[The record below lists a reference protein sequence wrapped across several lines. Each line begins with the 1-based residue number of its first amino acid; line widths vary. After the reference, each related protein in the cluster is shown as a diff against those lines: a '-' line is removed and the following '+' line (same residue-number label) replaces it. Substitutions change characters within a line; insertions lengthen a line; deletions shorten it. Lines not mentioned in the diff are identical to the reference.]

1 MTNHIKH
8 IAGRIAVTSA
18 IAVVVG
24 CNNFLT
30 GGETTTDPNRQ
41 VVATNDQYFVATQ
54 ENLWAYWGSDPA
66 RLTGILAQQF
76 HGVANQY
83 GALEARYSHDPTTTN
98 GTHAALYTVG
108 GLVDIKKLQTGARTV
123 GDSLYLG
130 IAQVMEGALM
140 GTGADLFGDLV
151 YKEALQNV
159 PNPVLD
165 DQFAVYDS
173 VQKVLS
179 AGIANINL
187 DVPGSAGPAAADL
200 VYGGDPAL
208 WTAFAHTLKARFYMH
223 TAEVRGAAAYAA
235 ALAEAQQGISSDD
248 GNYVGA
254 FTATASET
262 NFYFQFHGPAGRG
275 GDLGI
280 GVTLDTIL
288 QRRSDPRRTEY
299 FNATGPTTPT
309 WLSAARG
316 AAAFQQPF
324 VTYDENTLIWAEAAY
339 RTGDQVTALARLNE
353 ERANHGLAPEA
364 VAGQALLNEILIE
377 KYIANFQLGEEAWND
392 YKRTCTPN
400 LDPTAPG
407 QPIPG
412 RLYYDATEENTDTN
426 IPAPNTGV
434 NGLRNKND
442 PVNTVS
448 DGTGAACLG
457 QF

>member
-8 IAGRIAVTSA
+8 VAARLVVATA
-18 IAVVVG
+18 IAVVGG

-30 GGETTTDPNRQ
+30 GGETSTDPNRQ
-41 VVATNDQYFVATQ
+41 IVATNDQYFVATQ

-83 GALEARYSHDPTTTN
+83 GALDATYSHDPTTTN
-98 GTHAALYTVG
+98 GTHAAIYTSG
-108 GLVDIKKLQTGARTV
+108 GLVDIKKLQTGARLV
-123 GDSLYLG
+123 GDSLYVG
-130 IAQVMEGALM
+130 IAQVEEGALM

-151 YKEALQNV
+151 YKQALTATT
-159 PNPVLD
+159 NPTLD
-165 DQFAVYDS
+165 DQFVVYDS

-179 AGIANINL
+179 AGIANINST
-187 DVPGSAGPAAADL
+187 VATNVGPSGADL

-208 WTAFAHTLKARFYMH
+208 WTAMAHTLKARFFMH
-223 TAEVRGAAAYAA
+223 TAEVRGAAAYAS
-235 ALAEAQQGISSDD
+235 ALAEAQQGIGSDA
-248 GNYVGA
+248 GNYFGA
-254 FTATASET
+254 FTSTASET

-275 GDLGI
+275 GDLAI
-280 GVTLDTIL
+280 GTTLDTIL
-288 QRRSDPRRTEY
+288 VRRSDPRDAQY
-299 FNATGPTTPT
+299 FAASGNPR
-309 WLSAARG
+309 WLSTTR
-316 AAAFQQPF
+316 AAADFQQPF

-339 RTGDQVTALARLNE
+339 RTGNQVTALSKLNE
-353 ERANHGLAPEA
+353 ERANHGLSP
-364 VAGQALLNEILIE
+364 VVFAGQALLNEILTE
-377 KYIANFQLGEEAWND
+377 KYIVDFQLGEEAWND

-400 LDPTAPG
+400 LAPTAVG

-412 RLYYDATEENTDTN
+412 RLYYDASEQNTDTN

-442 PVNTVS
+442 PANATS
-448 DGTGAACLG
+448 DGTGAACKG